1 MLTLHIGLTH
11 PFDPLS
17 FQITYYLEDGVAE
30 KYPVV
35 LDPSDGSIYVRG
47 ELDRERES
55 EFTFQVV
62 ARDGGSNS
70 SRPSGDGDGDDNDDF
85 KVSTSIN
92 FFSSSL
98 TLQQNK
104 PTVS

>member
-1 MLTLHIGLTH
+1 
-11 PFDPLS
+11 
-17 FQITYYLEDGVAE
+17 VAE

-92 FFSSSL
+92 FFL
-98 TLQQNK
+98 RH
-104 PTVS
+104 